1 MIVGLD
7 VGCAGITHDGDGLYL
22 HGEGNYHQGHSVIQ
36 AGSNALTCRQISA
49 AINEVVRDREA
60 SGLPL
65 CLTAFPTEPQ
75 EFVQAADVTSWD
87 ESNTVCSTNGLELC
101 SRAQLCP
108 GYDPATMIDAV
119 TGTMFN
125 GVGAADAGHAWI
137 AVADSADEWGAFTDQ
152 MNELN
157 SWNQRCKLH
166 SESPE
171 LGPRPCAGL
180 AAADPSASSCSQS
193 TSVFC
198 CGDAVIAQGQNCQQT
213 AEFSDGRVSPG
224 RELDGGCHNS

>member
-49 AINEVVRDREA
+49 AINEVVREA

-65 CLTAFPTEPQ
+65 CLTASPTEPQ

-87 ESNTVCSTNGLELC
+87 ESNTVCSTHGLGLC

-108 GYDPATMIDAV
+108 GYDPATMIDTVA
-119 TGTMFN
+119 GTMFN
-125 GVGAADAGHAWI
+125 GIGAADGEPGHWANHGHN
-137 AVADSADEWGAFTDQ
+137 AVRSCTRSTSTLASV
-152 MNELN
+152 
-157 SWNQRCKLH
+157 
-166 SESPE
+166 
-171 LGPRPCAGL
+171 PCPPHAAL
-180 AAADPSASSCSQS
+180 RVAADAP
-193 TSVFC
+193 
-198 CGDAVIAQGQNCQQT
+198 CGVALLDARGFPAC
-213 AEFSDGRVSPG
+213 
-224 RELDGGCHNS
+224 